1 MAQETKRGK
10 EEGRQVRES
19 REGGRGSQRSCSQ
32 LEQALFRVTR
42 LCSFTFTMTR
52 PFPERASELTGQKK
66 RHTCS
71 TINHGLDY
79 NKYLVFWA
87 WNKSRVWGLEVFD
100 KVARILELEA
110 RVYDFQLCCP
120 LALLRTIHPSS
131 LGCD

>member
-10 EEGRQVRES
+10 EEVRQVRES
-19 REGGRGSQRSCSQ
+19 REGGREGGESSARAASS
-32 LEQALFRVTR
+32 LFRVTR
-42 LCSFTFTMTR
+42 LCSITFTMTR

-100 KVARILELEA
+100 KVARI
-110 RVYDFQLCCP
+110 
-120 LALLRTIHPSS
+120 
-131 LGCD
+131 